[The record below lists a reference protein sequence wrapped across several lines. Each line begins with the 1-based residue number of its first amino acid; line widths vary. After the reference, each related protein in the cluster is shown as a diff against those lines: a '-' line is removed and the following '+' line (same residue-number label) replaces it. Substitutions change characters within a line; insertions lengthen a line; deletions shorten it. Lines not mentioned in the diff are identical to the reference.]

1 MIEELNEDEEYGN
14 DKLKCE
20 EYLLSHV
27 TVDQFPY
34 ICLRLPDVIGPYDRS
49 GRFWAYMKWIEDNQ
63 KNPIHINKYSDLRL
77 LSLVY
82 SKDVIKLIQGFMSK
96 L

>member
-14 DKLKCE
+14 DKLMCE

-27 TVDQFPY
+27 DLNDFPY

-49 GRFWAYMKWIEDNQ
+49 GRFWAYMKWIQENE

-77 LSLVY
+77 ISLVF
-82 SKDVIKLIQGFMSK
+82 SLDVVGLLMSI
-96 L
+96 LE